1 MKKIILNSLI
11 VTLIGFA
18 QQTMAMTAL
27 DDEALSTVDAQALLN
42 LENAYD
48 SSQGINFHKLSVEAL
63 MELNVNIK
71 TLQLGCG
78 GTNNSIGSKNG
89 CDIDI
94 SNLALS
100 GLNTSLDAAGNP
112 VFSGDRAGTSASI
125 NNPFVEF
132 AIKNGGSASTREVVG
147 FRLGADKIVGLLTM
161 GTDNVNNPNDGLKS
175 FSGYMKMAQTTG
187 ESVTKAATFGNAND
201 QKIQGQ
207 LKALGQ
213 TRTFTSKPG
222 AEGHTGIT
230 VPSMRVDFTM
240 PETVVTG
247 QRLTSATVRNIRSS
261 IASIPLAAPVS
272 GSSLP
277 SDVIGTPNFSN
288 DKLYVEFPALISFL
302 GLNLGEHSFFQMGAG
317 SSLDNLNMDITFV
330 QALNMIHNIPLNGTG
345 GYLSLQSQNVHWQ
358 GADAADIAKPGWWM
372 SFKDPI
378 QLGVL
383 KTTDAVDISFVL
395 PQVATAISEFLLRP
409 ENLIDVNALEAV
421 GSLANVPVVRKLNI
435 DVGRF
440 TNYATGTPATLT
452 LMDKLLQNQNVT
464 SNCFGGHKFC

>member
-1 MKKIILNSLI
+1 MNPS
-11 VTLIGFA
+11 F
-18 QQTMAMTAL
+18 
-27 DDEALSTVDAQALLN
+27 DA
-42 LENAYD
+42 E
-48 SSQGINFHKLSVEAL
+48 
-63 MELNVNIK
+63 
-71 TLQLGCG
+71 
-78 GTNNSIGSKNG
+78 
-89 CDIDI
+89 
-94 SNLALS
+94 
-100 GLNTSLDAAGNP
+100 GNP
-112 VFSGDRAGTSASI
+112 VFSGDRANTSASI
-125 NNPFVEF
+125 NNPFIEF

-161 GTDNVNNPNDGLKS
+161 GTDNVENPNDGLKS

-187 ESVTKAATFGNAND
+187 ESVTKAGTFGVADD
-201 QKIQGQ
+201 QKISGN

-213 TRTFTSKPG
+213 TRKFTSKPG
-222 AEGHTGIT
+222 ADGHTGIT

-240 PETVVTG
+240 PETIVTG
-247 QRLTSATVRNIRSS
+247 QRLKSATVKNIRSS

-277 SDVIGTPNFSN
+277 NDVIGTPNFSN

-372 SFKDPI
+372 SFKDPV

-383 KTTDAVDISFVL
+383 KTTDEVDISFVL

-409 ENLIDVNALEAV
+409 ENLIDVNVGEAL
-421 GSLANVPVVRKLNI
+421 GSLANVPVVRKFNI

>member
-11 VTLIGFA
+11 VTLMGLT
-18 QQTMAMTAL
+18 QQAMAMTAL
-27 DDEALSTVDAQALLN
+27 DDEALSAVDAQALLN

-48 SSQGINFHKLSVEAL
+48 SSQGINFHKLSIEAL
-63 MELNVNIK
+63 MELNINIK

-78 GTNNSIGSKNG
+78 GTNNSIGNTNG

-100 GLNTSLDAAGNP
+100 GLNTSLDDKGNP
-112 VFSGDRAGTSASI
+112 VFSGDRANTSASVS
-125 NNPFVEF
+125 NPFVEF

-161 GTDNVNNPNDGLKS
+161 GTDNVENPNDGLKS

-187 ESVTKAATFGNAND
+187 ESVTKAGTFGVANNE
-201 QKIQGQ
+201 KISGN

-222 AEGHTGIT
+222 ADGHTGIT

-247 QRLTSATVRNIRSS
+247 QRLKSATVSNIRST
-261 IASIPLAAPVS
+261 IASIPLAKALT
-272 GSSLP
+272 GSTLP
-277 SDVIGTPNFSN
+277 SDVIGTPDFSK
-288 DKLYVEFPALISFL
+288 DKLYVEFDPLIGF
-302 GLNLGEHSFFQMGAG
+302 LNLGTHSFFQMGAG

-358 GADAADIAKPGWWM
+358 GADAADIAKPGWWL

-383 KTTDAVDISFVL
+383 KTTDEVDISFVL

-409 ENLIDVNALEAV
+409 ENLIDVSVGEAL
-421 GSLANVPVVRKLNI
+421 GSLANVAVVRKLNI
-435 DVGRF
+435 DVGKF
-440 TNYATGTPATLT
+440 TNYVDGTPATLT